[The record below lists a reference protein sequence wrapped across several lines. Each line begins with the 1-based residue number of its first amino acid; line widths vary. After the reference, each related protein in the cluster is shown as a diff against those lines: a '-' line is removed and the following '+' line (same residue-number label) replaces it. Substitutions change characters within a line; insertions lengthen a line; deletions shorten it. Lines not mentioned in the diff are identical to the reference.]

1 MDLYTYVVRYD
12 SGFAPNPFHG
22 FCTLATCKPPI
33 RDKAQIGD
41 WVVGCGSADKVV
53 KQGGRLV
60 YAMKISE
67 VLSFNDY
74 FSDPRFQVKKPI
86 LNGSRKQARG
96 DNIYFNQNGEW
107 SQLSSFHS
115 KPDGT
120 PNLDHINRDTKVDR
134 VLVSDN
140 FLYFGANGPLIP
152 KQFVS
157 QGKLLCHMGIGRSKF
172 TSSNLDDLKLINTF
186 EKWLKSYSLK
196 GFCNV
201 PYDWHDS
208 Q

>member
-41 WVVGCGSADKVV
+41 WVVGCGSANKVV

-60 YAMKISE
+60 YAMKVSE

-74 FSDPRFQVKKPI
+74 FSDSRFQVKKPI

-120 PNLDHINRDTKVDR
+120 PNSDHIDRDTKVDR

-152 KQFVS
+152 KELVS
-157 QGKLLCHMGIGRSKF
+157 QGKPLCHAGIGRRKF
-172 TSSNLDDLKLINTF
+172 KSSDLNDVKLMNAF
-186 EKWLKSYSLK
+186 EKWLESLDLK
-196 GFCNV
+196 GFYSI